1 MTLSKEES
9 TLFFKLWL
17 PLLRFSS
24 EAYNLHVDALTNHLG
39 GIDFAAAI
47 NVAENIWS
55 DVSIID
61 EYLSLRK
68 DMTDEEREI
77 ISGWKHVIHAPFAIE
92 RHLRGGSV
100 FISLEDSRVYL
111 VKGITSSYQEMF
123 GNRPM
128 PVIATAS
135 LLPFKGIIITD
146 GLLQVSDVIVGPN
159 YTSGFK
165 DVYMTAKQKKKIIK
179 KLFLLETAP

>member
-1 MTLSKEES
+1 M
-9 TLFFKLWL
+9 
-17 PLLRFSS
+17 LRFSS

-47 NVAENIWS
+47 NVAENIWW

-77 ISGWKHVIHAPFAIE
+77 ISGWKRVIHAPFAIE

-111 VKGITSSYQEMF
+111 VKGITSSYQEVF

-146 GLLQVSDVIVGPN
+146 GLLQVLDVIVGPN

-165 DVYMTAKQKKKIIK
+165 DVYMTAKQEKRSSNHYRQRLKRG
-179 KLFLLETAP
+179 